1 MEYFGGSV
9 VVGRRLYDRV
19 LLRLAGGRFIL
30 GVRGSSAK
38 RWGRT
43 IPSLEPWVTDDMAAR
58 LVDGRQAGD
67 F

>member
-1 MEYFGGSV
+1 MAYFGGSAV
-9 VVGRRLYDRV
+9 ARRRLYDRV

-30 GVRGSSAK
+30 GVRGSSVK

-43 IPSLEPWVTDDMAAR
+43 IPSLVAWVTDDMAAR
-58 LVDGRQAGD
+58 LVDGRHAED